1 MAGIALPLQDFIAS
15 LDPSSLPKIL
25 QICSGVYFQG
35 SVYEISGSEVS
46 FSTGDL
52 IKVIGIEL
60 QSVSCEDVANKET
73 FELPVSH
80 AGLFKVVPEQ
90 MPYSSVEEMMS
101 LRPVGQESFLPF
113 TFHSHTKM
121 TLDTFTLGAGKAL
134 TVIAIEKHE
143 GKEDQVRCHVKGEA
157 EASAEVRIP
166 LSSRGQFYECESEE
180 CYTLKEIMSSPFLR
194 SRRFCLVKKT
204 NCERVLVLSP
214 VYQIQA
220 IMNLRKNVLR
230 FPSSLEVDVVDVSDL
245 CKDVHFM
252 TPLSLKE
259 VLSRP
264 DESLPGVVEILEE
277 PHAGS
282 LFKCNW
288 LQGLTKRAHLVLHKK
303 GTKAMALLSSMK
315 GRKAQQFFLVSQQ
328 YGGRIRR
335 RPRDFNSVYELYVAS
350 TQTKGLT
357 VSVTRNCEEVEEE
370 GLPGLSVG
378 ERLEIVSC
386 TRMDL
391 PGESSKKQKQSIEA
405 LLCHRVQDPDD
416 VDDEEEEEEKEEEEV
431 KQLDEKEEVRLPL
444 YMQGHFVEVL
454 GDNKKYKLSQ
464 LGKEFSLPLDV
475 KVVSRDTELESDPL
489 VGFPCLRIEGAMLE
503 PTIQASFLDK
513 PDYCFELPANWLSMS
528 VCYTEEPLPWP
539 DGQCPKS
546 SVEWVTEV
554 SEKFFYEFQKQ
565 RNSGEAP
572 PPRPPKRD
580 LSSSKSSKAR
590 SKPAK
595 KSSKHQD
602 KITPTEQFSAMTLN
616 KKRAPA
622 PPPPD
627 GLSDE
632 PPTIVPRKHL
642 EVGGSAKA
650 LPNMY
655 IKMNQPKT
663 RGPTSDVTACVDSDH
678 DYETLDESLASMVK
692 SAQES
697 VAFLGKS

>member
-1 MAGIALPLQDFIAS
+1 MLPTRRHL
-15 LDPSSLPKIL
+15 
-25 QICSGVYFQG
+25 
-35 SVYEISGSEVS
+35 
-46 FSTGDL
+46 
-52 IKVIGIEL
+52 
-60 QSVSCEDVANKET
+60 NW
-73 FELPVSH
+73 
-80 AGLFKVVPEQ
+80 LFKVVPEQ

-378 ERLEIVSC
+378 ERLEI
-386 TRMDL
+386 
-391 PGESSKKQKQSIEA
+391 
-405 LLCHRVQDPDD
+405 
-416 VDDEEEEEEKEEEEV
+416 KEEEEV

-622 PPPPD
+622 PPPP
-627 GLSDE
+627 
-632 PPTIVPRKHL
+632 
-642 EVGGSAKA
+642 VG
-650 LPNMY
+650 
-655 IKMNQPKT
+655 I
-663 RGPTSDVTACVDSDH
+663 
-678 DYETLDESLASMVK
+678 
-692 SAQES
+692 
-697 VAFLGKS
+697 F

>member
-444 YMQGHFVEVL
+444 YMQGHFVE
-454 GDNKKYKLSQ
+454 
-464 LGKEFSLPLDV
+464 
-475 KVVSRDTELESDPL
+475 
-489 VGFPCLRIEGAMLE
+489 
-503 PTIQASFLDK
+503 
-513 PDYCFELPANWLSMS
+513 
-528 VCYTEEPLPWP
+528 
-539 DGQCPKS
+539 
-546 SVEWVTEV
+546 
-554 SEKFFYEFQKQ
+554 KQ